1 MLCERCVQLA
11 VQSFQYCENTWREW
25 KYFLGRAG
33 EMFRVV
39 CAETFGLVDD
49 HNAVSQA
56 MSSGGEVDVQDIYRF
71 AIDLARKAGSAIV
84 AGSSKRFENSTGFE
98 EKKNTADLVTEVDE
112 ATEKLVRDAIA
123 DRYPTHHFIGEES
136 WAGGEQDG
144 EIQAKGVYW
153 IVDPIDGTTNF
164 VHGFPYTCI
173 SIGVV
178 VDRVPTVGVV
188 YAPFTEYMYTGL
200 RGEGSFVSTPQHPS
214 PRRLPLAKPQ
224 PLPSLRQALVAF
236 EWGSDR
242 TSVVLDQKL
251 ASFRKITGDD
261 SSGVHG
267 GKMCQG
273 VRSMGSA
280 ALNFSNV
287 AAGTLDLYWEIG
299 CWAWDVCAGIV
310 IAQEAGCAV
319 VGSKAAAH
327 SAINASANDG
337 APFNVVTPDLLTGRK
352 YLVVRAV
359 DDTSSDNHA
368 QKHIINEFY
377 SCVDEWD
384 P

>member
-1 MLCERCVQLA
+1 
-11 VQSFQYCENTWREW
+11 
-25 KYFLGRAG
+25 
-33 EMFRVV
+33 
-39 CAETFGLVDD
+39 
-49 HNAVSQA
+49 
-56 MSSGGEVDVQDIYRF
+56 MSSLAPAHQLTMSTQEDVQDIYTF
-71 AIDLARKAGSAIV
+71 AIDLARKAGAAIV

-123 DRYPTHHFIGEES
+123 AKYPAHHFIGEES

-144 EIQAKGVYW
+144 DIKAQGVYW

-178 VDRVPTVGVV
+178 IDRVPTIGVV

-200 RGEGSFVSTPQHPS
+200 RGAGSFVSTPQHPS

-242 TSVVLDQKL
+242 STAVLDRKL
-251 ASFRKITGDD
+251 ASFRKITGDGN
-261 SSGVHG
+261 SGIDG
-267 GKMCQG
+267 GRMCQG

-299 CWAWDVCAGIV
+299 CWAWDVCAGVV
-310 IAQEAGCAV
+310 IAQEA
-319 VGSKAAAH
+319 
-327 SAINASANDG
+327 
-337 APFNVVTPDLLTGRK
+337 
-352 YLVVRAV
+352 
-359 DDTSSDNHA
+359 
-368 QKHIINEFY
+368 
-377 SCVDEWD
+377 
-384 P
+384 